1 MDDTYGIENWDEH
14 CIVCHKATDH
24 GGGMCHIKVEDAMI
38 ALCCPLCIAT
48 FNKEPKRYL
57 DQRQSN
63 KANTRKRK
71 NTAPSLL

>member
-1 MDDTYGIENWDEH
+1 MDDIRVIEDWDER
-14 CIVCHKATDH
+14 CIVCHTATDH
-24 GGGMCHIKVEDAMI
+24 GDGVCHIKVIDVMT

-57 DQRQSN
+57 VRRQIH

-71 NTAPSLL
+71 DTAPSLL

>member
-1 MDDTYGIENWDEH
+1 MDDICGIEDWDER
-14 CIVCHKATDH
+14 CIVCHTATDD
-24 GGGMCHIKVEDAMI
+24 GAGVCHIKLIDVMT

-48 FNKEPKRYL
+48 FNQEPKRYL

-71 NTAPSLL
+71 DTAPSLL